1 MVLGALSFEK
11 KLHFSV
17 TVSELLVEHAQEAA
31 SRQFTKT
38 KITKGVVTE
47 YVKDKNLS
55 SAVTRKDKWG
65 CVFC

>member
-1 MVLGALSFEK
+1 MLGALSFEK
-11 KLHFSV
+11 KLHFYV

-31 SRQFTKT
+31 SRQFTKAKTT
-38 KITKGVVTE
+38 KVVVIE

-55 SAVTRKDKWG
+55 NAVTRKDKWG